1 MRVREGRGVAEG
13 QGQGASSPPGP
24 PAPPGARLGRV
35 LLGGLVLWV
44 LWPLAAE
51 ARPEVSVALATP
63 SADAAM
69 EMQLTELEVVAA
81 RFTAALGQGNLDQMA
96 RLLSEDGIRL
106 RLQGL
111 DRSALSVRQ
120 AQAALRDFFRGY
132 EPGAAHL
139 VRAAPVAGSPGRG
152 FAEVRWQTR
161 VAGTSHPAIHSVFL
175 GLVRGEDGWRVDELR
190 LLP

>member
-1 MRVREGRGVAEG
+1 VRGRAGRITG
-13 QGQGASSPPGP
+13 GP
-24 PAPPGARLGRV
+24 PSTFSRGGVGLRV
-35 LLGGLVLWV
+35 LLGGLCL
-44 LWPLAAE
+44 LALLPMAAE
-51 ARPEVSVALATP
+51 AGPGA
-63 SADAAM
+63 SARISLPDAGTLP
-69 EMQLTELEVVAA
+69 QVQTELERVAA
-81 RFTAALGQGNLDQMA
+81 RFTTALAQGNVEQMA
-96 RLLSEDGIRL
+96 RLLAEDGIRL

-120 AQAALRDFFRGY
+120 AQAALRDFLRGY

-161 VAGTSHPAIHSVFL
+161 VAGTSHPAVHSVFL
-175 GLVRGEDGWRVDELR
+175 GLVLGEDGWRVDELR

>member
-1 MRVREGRGVAEG
+1 MREGSLVAGGRGRG
-13 QGQGASSPPGP
+13 TAS
-24 PAPPGARLGRV
+24 RGRMP
-35 LLGGLVLWV
+35 GLVFLVGGIALWV
-44 LWPLAAE
+44 MGPLGAEAHPGVSMGFSLPAQGTAAE
-51 ARPEVSVALATP
+51 TQPTDLERVAT
-63 SADAAM
+63 
-69 EMQLTELEVVAA
+69 
-81 RFTAALGQGNLDQMA
+81 RFTAALEQGDVDQMA
-96 RLLSEDGIRL
+96 RLMSDDGIRL

-120 AQAALRDFFRGY
+120 AQAALRDFLRGY

-161 VAGTSHPAIHSVFL
+161 VAGTSHPAVHSVFL
-175 GLVRGEDGWRVDELR
+175 GLVQGEEGWRVDELR

>member
-1 MRVREGRGVAEG
+1 MRAREREGRGVAEG
-13 QGQGASSPPGP
+13 KGRR
-24 PAPPGARLGRV
+24 APWPDLWLGRV
-35 LLGGLVLWV
+35 LMGGVVFWV

-51 ARPEVSVALATP
+51 ARPGNSMSMVP
-63 SADAAM
+63 SATEAAV
-69 EMQLTELEVVAA
+69 EMQPSELEVVAA
-81 RFTAALGQGNLDQMA
+81 RFTAALGQGNVDQMA

-161 VAGTSHPAIHSVFL
+161 VAGTSHPAVHSVFL